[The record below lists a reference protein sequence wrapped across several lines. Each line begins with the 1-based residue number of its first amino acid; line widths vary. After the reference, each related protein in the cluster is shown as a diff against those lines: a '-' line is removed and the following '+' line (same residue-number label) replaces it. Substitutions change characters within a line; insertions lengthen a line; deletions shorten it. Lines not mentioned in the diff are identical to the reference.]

1 MASFYS
7 EDDKSDME
15 STIGGQNT
23 RYVPNLASI
32 PAGHAATQQ
41 QLQRSISLTTGPAKI
56 DPKAK
61 MPGDF
66 RTLRSVVLVWNA
78 EHTP

>member
-7 EDDKSDME
+7 EDEKSDIE
-15 STIGGQNT
+15 STIAGQNT
-23 RYVPNLASI
+23 PRYVPNLTSI
-32 PAGHAATQQ
+32 PAGHTATQQ

-66 RTLRSVVLVWNA
+66 RTLRYVCA
-78 EHTP
+78 A